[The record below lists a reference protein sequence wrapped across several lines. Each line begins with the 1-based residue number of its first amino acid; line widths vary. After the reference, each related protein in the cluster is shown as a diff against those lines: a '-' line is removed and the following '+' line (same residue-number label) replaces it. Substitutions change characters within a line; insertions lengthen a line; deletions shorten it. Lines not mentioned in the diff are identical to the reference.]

1 MKQLFLEMNEYE
13 CSTTY
18 GGEIKIA
25 WIYENGT
32 YKEVLTNE

>member
-18 GGEIKIA
+18 GGEIRLV
-25 WIYENGT
+25 WIYKDGK
-32 YKEVLTNE
+32 YREVLINE